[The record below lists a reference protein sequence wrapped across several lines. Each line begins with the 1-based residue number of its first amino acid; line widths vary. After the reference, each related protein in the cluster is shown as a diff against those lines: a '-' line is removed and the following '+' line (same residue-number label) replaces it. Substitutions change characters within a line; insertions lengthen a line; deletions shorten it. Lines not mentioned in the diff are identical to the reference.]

1 MRNIRLLLIEFYR
14 RLTRRFHPPL
24 TNAGLQPGEESRRDL
39 EPASAPSE
47 AGEKPLKRPDSPS
60 RISTWLKPRVNEKE
74 GGEHEVFALKDLD
87 PRSIGKMLSVG
98 IMVGAGIVCVLALW
112 VYVHEPETDDA
123 TVRANFVGIAPHASG
138 HIIKLTVRDNQSVRE
153 GDLLFVVD
161 PRPYEDAVALAKARL
176 ALTRKEV
183 AALQKAVQV
192 ADASI
197 NKAEAQ
203 VNACAADITRA
214 DAQATAAEASVER
227 AQGQFK
233 EADNHFHRI
242 EPLLSKQLTTP
253 DVVEAAETRRLVAET
268 GVREA
273 QKALTAARSVVEAVR
288 AQKLAAEA
296 ALEQAKAERLRA
308 EDAVGQDGNL
318 NSRISQAEAQL
329 AEAELDLSY
338 CYVRAPF
345 TGKVVNLNISVGE
358 FAHVGVQIF
367 TLVDTRTW
375 YVVANFR
382 ETQLR
387 QIAEG
392 SPAEVFLQFTGGKRF
407 HGHVVGPGWAVVPEY
422 GTSTIGL
429 PNVPRN
435 LDWVRLAQR
444 FPVRIRI
451 DNPDDTFRVGASAV
465 VRICGTPPTR
475 AAARLNT
482 GSR

>member
-1 MRNIRLLLIEFYR
+1 MSDTSQLEKDLAPAPKGTGAKRIGKLLSMGIMFG
-14 RLTRRFHPPL
+14 
-24 TNAGLQPGEESRRDL
+24 AGL
-39 EPASAPSE
+39 
-47 AGEKPLKRPDSPS
+47 
-60 RISTWLKPRVNEKE
+60 
-74 GGEHEVFALKDLD
+74 
-87 PRSIGKMLSVG
+87 
-98 IMVGAGIVCVLALW
+98 VCLVAAR
-112 VYVHEPETDDA
+112 VYVQEPETDDA

-138 HIIKLTVRDNQSVRE
+138 HIVELKVRDNQSVRE

-203 VNACAADITRA
+203 VNASTAEIARA
-214 DAQATAAEASVER
+214 EAQAIAAEASVER
-227 AQGQFK
+227 AQGEFK
-233 EADNHFHRI
+233 EADNHYHRI
-242 EPLLSKQLTTP
+242 QPLLSKQLTTP
-253 DVVEAAETRRLVAET
+253 DVVEAAETRRLVSET

-273 QKALTAARSVVEAVR
+273 QKALSAARSVVEAVR
-288 AQKLAAEA
+288 AQKVAAEA
-296 ALEQAKAERLRA
+296 ALAQARAERLRA

-318 NSRISQAEAQL
+318 NARISQAEAQL
-329 AEAELDLSY
+329 AEAELDLTY
-338 CYVRAPF
+338 CYVHAPF
-345 TGKVVNLNISVGE
+345 TGKVVNFNISVGE
-358 FAHVGVQIF
+358 FAHAGVQVF

-387 QIAEG
+387 QIGEG

-444 FPVRIRI
+444 FPVRIQI
-451 DNPDDTFRVGASAV
+451 DNPDDSFRVGASAV
-465 VRICGTPPTR
+465 VRISGHPSKQPPGKLSVK
-475 AAARLNT
+475 AL
-482 GSR
+482 